1 MGLTFTTKNK
11 KLYFNNAPFTGI
23 YQNKNYIAGVYSP
36 PINVSFND
44 MGVSSPITYTAS
56 QQQMANNLISSVSKY
71 GISAGQHQVESNDL
85 GLNVASNGKVIL
97 YNYAIPS
104 TYTKNVAP
112 YSFTTSNKGLLAM
125 MGYPNAVSITRTNVY
140 DLPNGN
146 PNIAPTQTLVS
157 NPPPALFAGIDALL
171 NDISSLLSQ
180 FAKDLS
186 SLGSGLLSFFDFIA
200 KWWWLIL
207 LGVGGAITGAL
218 YFSHKTRKA
227 ILSRLP
233 IVGKGKS
240 TPKAS
245 TPAEASTTPEINTT
259 SPASTPSNKVE
270 TQ

>member
-1 MGLTFTTKNK
+1 MALTFTTKDK

-85 GLNVASNGKVIL
+85 GLNVASNGKVSL

-112 YSFTTSNKGLLAM
+112 SSYTVSQKGLLDI
-125 MGYPNAVSITRTNVY
+125 MGYPNAISVTKTNVY

-157 NPPPALFAGIDALL
+157 NPPPALFAGIDSLF
-171 NDISSLLSQ
+171 NDISNLLSD

-200 KWWWLIL
+200 KWWWAIL
-207 LGVGGAITGAL
+207 LGIMGVVGGGL
-218 YFSHKTRKA
+218 YLSHRTKKQ
-227 ILSRLP
+227 ILSKL
-233 IVGKGKS
+233 
-240 TPKAS
+240 
-245 TPAEASTTPEINTT
+245 
-259 SPASTPSNKVE
+259 
-270 TQ
+270 Q